1 MLFRSID
8 MNFDPLG
15 FSGASPAAI
24 EKAKMQE
31 LENGRLAMIGAIG
44 CACACQIPG
53 SVPLLSFN

>member
-1 MLFRSID
+1 

-31 LENGRLAMIGAIG
+31 LENGAWLFDKRAPLPMAA
-44 CACACQIPG
+44 ACRALKG
-53 SVPLLSFN
+53 VALLHCSPQVGL